1 MKRPDTPRFLFLLAT
16 VLTATFALSACEFGG
31 PRGKV
36 VEVVQKLSVEVK
48 PDTVP
53 AGSTAVFRTIYSPTL
68 PEGDRA
74 LRFLWEEIAP
84 NSRGI
89 FDTTMVEEYSA
100 TDSLL
105 YHWRAPSPSES
116 EVPPDSSTYVQSFA
130 VNVGGGGNGGPTS
143 TNPVSRFFEVV
154 VSQDD

>member
-74 LRFLWEEIAP
+74 LRFL
-84 NSRGI
+84 
-89 FDTTMVEEYSA
+89 
-100 TDSLL
+100 
-105 YHWRAPSPSES
+105 
-116 EVPPDSSTYVQSFA
+116 
-130 VNVGGGGNGGPTS
+130 
-143 TNPVSRFFEVV
+143 
-154 VSQDD
+154 